1 MYLHFYCP
9 VLHGDVATLKIVR
22 AFAALC
28 VAILTIYVAMLLAMK
43 SQQIANKVT
52 TQLPTTK
59 NGYQQWLFLLAL
71 LAVVWAMLLAVLAR
85 GVSLEGVQL
94 LAKLSL
100 IR

>member
-59 NGYQQWLFLLAL
+59 NGYQQWLFLLA
-71 LAVVWAMLLAVLAR
+71 VLAIVCHVVGSAGA
-85 GVSLEGVQL
+85 GVFTGGSAIVG
-94 LAKLSL
+94 
-100 IR
+100 